1 MTRKRIAALL
11 LAAAGISVV
20 VAQAA
25 FAGTHR
31 SAQRQSAQV
40 KRSLR
45 NASHKTNGSHRRARA
60 RTDGDVHGGGPTLTP
75 IKHLVVIFQENVSYD
90 HYFGTYPRA
99 TNPPGEPPFQAAPG
113 TSTPNGLLGTL
124 LTDNP
129 NSANPQ
135 RLDRSQALTCDQDH
149 DYTAEQQAFDHGL
162 MDKFVQSTDT
172 PTCTTKGAY
181 QNPSLVMDY
190 YDGNTVTGLWNY
202 AQHFAMSDNSY
213 STTFGPS
220 TPGALNVTSGQ
231 TYGAICGSDA
241 TAVYPPL
248 ATCPAAGSVPT
259 GPSYSD
265 APGTST
271 VFGDDDPAYD
281 ICSGRTT
288 IGMGGPNIGDLL
300 SQSHITWGWFQGGFA
315 DKNYVPGDP
324 STDKTPC
331 NGSHTNIAGNVIT
344 DYSPHHEPFQY
355 YRSTANPLHVPP
367 RSIAAIGH
375 QDQANHQYDL
385 KDFWAAADSGNL
397 PAVSY
402 LKAARYQDGH
412 PGNSDPLD
420 EQHFLVET
428 INHLEKLP
436 SWKSTAVVIAYDDS
450 DGWYDHQMSPI
461 IMQSQTSLD
470 ALSDVGFCGTNQ
482 TKVPTS
488 DTRTPEEARCGAG
501 PRQPL
506 LVVSPFSKPNFV
518 DGTFTTQSSIVR
530 FIEDNWLGGQRLG
543 DGAADAW
550 AGPLS
555 NMLDFSRR
563 SEQRLFL
570 DPSTGEPAAAWGS
583 GPGEQG
589 AKR

>member
-1 MTRKRIAALL
+1 MTRKRIAALS
-11 LAAAGISVV
+11 LAVAGISVV

-25 FAGTHR
+25 FAGTRR
-31 SAQRQSAQV
+31 SAQRQRAQV
-40 KRSLR
+40 TRSLR
-45 NASHKTNGSHRRARA
+45 ATNHKTNASHHRARLKTA
-60 RTDGDVHGGGPTLTP
+60 GVAHDDAQAATP

-90 HYFGTYPRA
+90 HYFGTYPYA
-99 TNPPGEPPFQAAPG
+99 TNPPGEPAFHAAPG
-113 TSTPNGLLGTL
+113 TPTPNGLSGTL
-124 LTDNP
+124 LTNNP

-135 RLDRSQALTCDQDH
+135 RLDRAQALTCDQDH
-149 DYTAEQQAFDHGL
+149 DYTAEQEAFDHGL
-162 MDKFVQSTDT
+162 MDKFVQSTNT

-181 QNPSLVMDY
+181 QNPTLVMDY

-220 TPGALNVTSGQ
+220 TPGALNVTSANS
-231 TYGAICGSDA
+231 YGAICGSDA

-248 ATCPAAGSVPT
+248 ATCPAAGSVAT

-265 APGTST
+265 PAGTGT

-281 ICSGRTT
+281 SCSKGTT
-288 IGMGGPNIGDLL
+288 IGMGAQNIGDLL
-300 SQSHITWGWFQGGFA
+300 DQAGVSWGWFQGGFA
-315 DKNYVPGDP
+315 DKNYVPGDS

-355 YRSTANPLHVPP
+355 YRSTANPMHLPP
-367 RSIAAIGH
+367 TSIAMIGH

-412 PGNSDPLD
+412 PSNSDPLD
-420 EQHFLVET
+420 EQDFLVST
-428 INHLEKLP
+428 INRLEKLP
-436 SWKSTAVVIAYDDS
+436 SWRSTAVVIAYDDS

-461 IMQSQTSLD
+461 IMQSQTPLD
-470 ALSDVGFCGTNQ
+470 ALTDPGSCGSDP
-482 TKVPTS
+482 TKVPTGS
-488 DTRTPEEARCGAG
+488 AGPQEARCGAG

-506 LVVSPFSKPNFV
+506 LVVSPYSKPNFV

-543 DGAADAW
+543 NGAADAW

-555 NMLDFSRR
+555 NMLDFSRP

-570 DPSTGEPAAAWGS
+570 DPSSGEPAAAS
-583 GPGEQG
+583 GN
-589 AKR
+589 R